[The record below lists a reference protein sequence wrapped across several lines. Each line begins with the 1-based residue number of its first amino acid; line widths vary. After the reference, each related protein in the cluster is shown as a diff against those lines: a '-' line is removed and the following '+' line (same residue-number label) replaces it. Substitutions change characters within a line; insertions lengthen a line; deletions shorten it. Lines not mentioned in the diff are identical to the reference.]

1 MEHVSVEESWHDT
14 ERAHRARQDRK
25 VKMRSL
31 KSNHLS
37 SQWSDSSDDNGE
49 LANEDSHQK
58 SARISADLRKRFQEM
73 SSVGEDNSWTAD
85 ENEEEKKMKK
95 PPSVQDHNLGE
106 VSDFTCQDGDSV
118 TLEVALAQNLIKFGV
133 MSSELISTWEKE
145 LNVDGTQTATVIPV
159 SRRKLAVKTTC
170 TNLEHVTSFFSS
182 RTSVYAIQIRTD
194 MHVLNKHATKVM
206 QGSGAGLQTVLWD
219 QGLTGEGQIVGIA
232 DTGIDIGEIF
242 V

>member
-1 MEHVSVEESWHDT
+1 MEHVSVKESHHDT
-14 ERAHRARQDRK
+14 ERAHRARQDNA

-31 KSNHLS
+31 HSNHLS
-37 SQWSDSSDDNGE
+37 SQWTDSSDDNGKFT
-49 LANEDSHQK
+49 NEESHQK
-58 SARISADLRKRFQEM
+58 SARIFADLRKRFEEM
-73 SSVGEDNSWTAD
+73 SSIGEDNSWSAD
-85 ENEEEKKMKK
+85 ENEEEKKRKM
-95 PPSVQDHNLGE
+95 PPSVQDHNSGE
-106 VSDFTCQDGDSV
+106 GSEFNCKDGDSV

-133 MSSELISTWEKE
+133 MSSELVSTWEKE

-159 SRRKLAVKTTC
+159 SRRKLAVKSTC

-182 RTSVYAIQIRTD
+182 RASVYAIQIRTD

-206 QGSGAGLQTVLWD
+206 QGSGAGLQSVLWD